1 MNARRPFFVTAGR
14 RHHQRDVT
22 GYDRKRLNEQ
32 ADKDRREQR
41 AGDGIEE
48 NNEEL
53 GDEAPKVGT
62 SVMVLTMCRW
72 LVEWIDYGNKRKEK
86 RSKWTSY
93 ARAKL
98 HVFCIYFVNA

>member
-1 MNARRPFFVTAGR
+1 M
-14 RHHQRDVT
+14 
-22 GYDRKRLNEQ
+22 NEQ

-62 SVMVLTMCRW
+62 SVMVLAMCRW
-72 LVEWIDYGNKRKEK
+72 LVEWTDYGSKPIERRAKR
-86 RSKWTSY
+86 TNY
-93 ARAKL
+93 ARAKRCAFSIF
-98 HVFCIYFVNA
+98 HECVVE

>member
-1 MNARRPFFVTAGR
+1 M
-14 RHHQRDVT
+14 
-22 GYDRKRLNEQ
+22 NEQ

-62 SVMVLTMCRW
+62 SVMGVDGWLSGSTMATNAKKSVLSGRAT
-72 LVEWIDYGNKRKEK
+72 LA
-86 RSKWTSY
+86 RSYT
-93 ARAKL
+93 
-98 HVFCIYFVNA
+98 CFVYIS